1 MSPVEGTGGPG
12 EPVLDRARG
21 GGQTRRMTSSFVR
34 RASTALS
41 PLALLA
47 VIAAPAHAR
56 EASTTTATAAV
67 NPQSD
72 AAKAWNF
79 AASDV
84 PVDPNIVFGVLPNG
98 MKYALL
104 KNSTPRDSVV
114 IRMRFDVG
122 SFAEADDQRGL
133 AHFLEHMAFNGSK
146 GVPEGEM
153 IKLLE
158 RKGLAFGADTNAST
172 GFDETIYKLDLPGA
186 SDDLIDTGLMLM
198 RETASELT
206 IDPAAVDRERGIILS
221 ERRARDTYQLRNVID
236 QLDFQ
241 MQGMTVANRLPI
253 GTEEVIRTAPA
264 TRLRDL
270 YDRYYRPERAT
281 LVMVGDFDP
290 AAVEA
295 KIKARFADWKG
306 RGPAGSDPDIGT
318 VDYQR
323 SAAADDFIDPAI
335 QDMVTIAAFKPWVQE
350 PDTKAKRARTL
361 AEDIGEAIVSRR
373 LSKIALAED
382 SPILTGYFS
391 EAAGWKV
398 FDQVT
403 VGAIAKEGA
412 WQEALAL
419 LEQEQRR
426 AIEHGFTQAEVDEQ
440 LATRRTALRNAV
452 AGVATRRSEALADA
466 LVNAAKGDFVFVRP
480 ETSQTL
486 FEAAAP
492 SLDAATVTAAFRKR
506 MEGFSAPLVRVSA
519 KKPIEGGT
527 DTILAAFRAST
538 QVAVAPPAEAANAA
552 FAYDN
557 FGTPGKIV
565 GDDRIEDLGIR
576 RVRFAN
582 NVMLNIKKTDFQRDR
597 VMLSLRVDG
606 GNLLATRD
614 DPTRV
619 SLAGSLML
627 GGLQAHSLDELRSIL
642 AGRTVSPSFGNATD
656 AFGGTALTSPEDFA
670 LQAKLMAAYLT
681 HPGFRP
687 DGLALIRRVLPQQY
701 AANDATPAAVIG
713 RDAGGIL
720 ANDDPR
726 AQTPPL
732 AKLLTLDWEQL
743 KPAIA
748 DSFAK
753 GAIEIGVV
761 GDIDEQAAIDAIAAT
776 FGALPERR
784 AAFDPRADARIREY
798 AKDRSERT
806 LIHKGPAEQAE
817 LRVYW
822 PARDDS
828 DLAEAM
834 RLNLLVRVMQLKL
847 TEELRERLGESY
859 SPGAA
864 ASLSDEFPGYGHLF
878 AASNVDYKD
887 LATTRAAIF
896 AIASELR
903 DAPVDPDLLD
913 RARRPLVEAMTKS
926 RRENVYWLNYVAE
939 ATSQADRLDRS
950 RNGIAEVEAA
960 TSAELQA
967 LAKRYLV
974 DHKALVIKAVS
985 DKAGT

>member
-1 MSPVEGTGGPG
+1 
-12 EPVLDRARG
+12 
-21 GGQTRRMTSSFVR
+21 MTKSLVR

-41 PLALLA
+41 PLAFL
-47 VIAAPAHAR
+47 IASTAPAYAREAPAHA
-56 EASTTTATAAV
+56 AVPVAV
-67 NPQSD
+67 NPQSE

-104 KNSTPRDSVV
+104 KNSTPKDSVV
-114 IRMRFDVG
+114 LRMRFAVG
-122 SFAEADDQRGL
+122 SFAEAEDQRGL

-198 RETASELT
+198 RETGSELT

-221 ERRARDTYQLRNVID
+221 ERRARDTYQLRSLID

-241 MQGMTVANRLPI
+241 MQGMNVANRIPV
-253 GTEEVIRTAPA
+253 GTEEVIRTAPVS
-264 TRLRDL
+264 RLRDL

-295 KIKARFADWKG
+295 KIRARFSDWKG
-306 RGPAGSDPDIGT
+306 RGPAGADPDIGN
-318 VDYQR
+318 VDYNR
-323 SAAADDFIDPAI
+323 PAAADDFVDPAI
-335 QDMVTIAAFKPWVQE
+335 QDSVTIASFKPWVDE
-350 PDTKAKRARTL
+350 PDTKAKRARKL

-373 LSKIALAED
+373 LAKIALDED

-391 EAAGWKV
+391 DAEGWKK

-403 VGAIAKEGA
+403 IGAVAREGA
-412 WQEALAL
+412 WKEALAL
-419 LEQEQRR
+419 IEQEQRR
-426 AIEHGFTQAEVDEQ
+426 ALEHGFTQAEVDEQ
-440 LATRRTALRNAV
+440 IANRRTAYKNVV
-452 AGVATRRSEALADA
+452 AGVTTRRSDALADA
-466 LVNAAKGDFVFVRP
+466 LVSAADGDFVFARP
-480 ETSQTL
+480 ETSQAL
-486 FEAAAP
+486 FEATAPALNAA
-492 SLDAATVTAAFRKR
+492 AVTAAFRGR
-506 MEGFSAPLVRVSA
+506 MEGLSAPLVRVTT
-519 KKPIEGGT
+519 KKPVEGGT
-527 DTILAAFRAST
+527 GAILADLQASAK
-538 QVAVAPPAEAANAA
+538 VAVAAPAEAANAA
-552 FAYDN
+552 FAYDD

-565 GDDRIEDLGIR
+565 SDERVDDLGIR
-576 RVRFAN
+576 RIRFAN
-582 NVMLNIKKTDFQRDR
+582 NVMLNIKTTDFQKDK
-597 VMLSLRVDG
+597 VLLSLRVDG
-606 GNLLATRD
+606 GNLLATKD
-614 DPTRV
+614 DPTKV

-627 GGLQAHSLDELRSIL
+627 GGLEAHSLDELRSIL
-642 AGRTVSPSFGNATD
+642 AGKTISPVFGNSTD
-656 AFGGTALTSPEDFA
+656 AFGGSAVTSPEDFA

-681 HPGFRP
+681 HPGYRA

-701 AANDATPAAVIG
+701 AANDATPAAVLG
-713 RDAGGIL
+713 RDVGGIL

-726 AQTPPL
+726 SQTPPL
-732 AKLLTLDWEQL
+732 EKLMALDWAQL

-748 DSFAK
+748 DSFAH

-761 GDIDEQAAIDAIAAT
+761 GDIGEQSAIDAIAAT

-784 AAFDPRADARIREY
+784 AAFDPRAEARIR
-798 AKDRSERT
+798 AFAADRSERT

-828 DLAEAM
+828 DLGETM
-834 RLNLLVRVMQLKL
+834 RLNLLARVMQLML
-847 TEELRERLGESY
+847 TEELREKLGESY

-878 AASNVDYKD
+878 AASNVDYRD

-896 AIASELR
+896 RIAKELR
-903 DAPVDPDLLD
+903 DKPVDADLLD
-913 RARRPLVEAMTKS
+913 RARRPLVEAMVKS
-926 RRENVYWLNYVAE
+926 RRENSYWLNYVAE
-939 ATSQADRLDRS
+939 ATSHADRLDRS
-950 RNGIAEVEAA
+950 RKGIGEVEAA
-960 TSAELQA
+960 TPAELQA

-974 DHKALVIKAVS
+974 DDKALVIKAVS
-985 DKAGT
+985 DKAGK

>member
-1 MSPVEGTGGPG
+1 
-12 EPVLDRARG
+12 
-21 GGQTRRMTSSFVR
+21 MTKSFIR

-41 PLALLA
+41 PLVLLA
-47 VIAAPAHAR
+47 VSAAPAYAK
-56 EASTTTATAAV
+56 EAPAKAAVTTAAV
-67 NPQSD
+67 NPQTA

-84 PVDPNIVFGVLPNG
+84 PVDPNILFGVLPNG

-104 KNSTPRDSVV
+104 KNSTPKDSVV
-114 IRMRFDVG
+114 LRMRFAVG

-133 AHFLEHMAFNGSK
+133 AHFLEHMAFNGSTN
-146 GVPEGEM
+146 VPEGEM

-172 GFDETIYKLDLPGA
+172 GFDETVYKLDLPNA

-198 RETASELT
+198 RETGGELT

-221 ERRARDTYQLRNVID
+221 ERRARDTYQLRNLID

-241 MQGMTVANRLPI
+241 MRGMTVANRIPV

-264 TRLRDL
+264 ARLRDL

-290 AAVEA
+290 AAIEA

-306 RGPAGSDPDIGT
+306 RGPAGADPDIGN
-318 VDYQR
+318 VDYAR
-323 SAAADDFIDPAI
+323 AAAADDFVDPAI
-335 QDMVTIAAFKPWVQE
+335 QDSVTIATFKPWVEE
-350 PDTKAKRARTL
+350 PDTKAKRARSL
-361 AEDIGEAIVSRR
+361 AEDVGEAIVGRR
-373 LSKIALAED
+373 LAKIALNED
-382 SPILTGYFS
+382 SPILNGYFS
-391 EAAGWKV
+391 DAAGWKK

-403 VGAIAKEGA
+403 VGAVAKEGA
-412 WQEALAL
+412 WKEALAL
-419 LEQEQRR
+419 AEQEQRR

-440 LATRRTALRNAV
+440 LANRRTTFKNAV
-452 AGVATRRSEALADA
+452 AGVTTRRSDALADT
-466 LVNAAKGDFVFVRP
+466 LIAAAEGDFVFVRP

-486 FEAAAP
+486 FEATAP
-492 SLDAATVTAAFRKR
+492 SLSAAAVTAAFRKR
-506 MEGFSAPLVRVSA
+506 MEGLSAPLARVSV

-527 DTILAAFRAST
+527 DAVLAALRAST
-538 QVAVAPPAEAANAA
+538 QVAVAAPTEAANAA

-557 FGTPGKIV
+557 FGTPGKIISDERV
-565 GDDRIEDLGIR
+565 EDLGIR
-576 RVRFAN
+576 RIRFAN
-582 NVMLNIKKTDFQRDR
+582 NVMLNIKTTDFQKDK

-614 DPTRV
+614 DPTKV

-627 GGLQAHSLDELRSIL
+627 GGLEKHSLDELRSIM
-642 AGRTVSPSFGNATD
+642 AGKTISPAFGNDTD
-656 AFGGTALTSPEDFA
+656 AFGGSALTSPEDFA

-681 HPGFRP
+681 HPGYRA

-701 AANDATPAAVIG
+701 AANDATPGAVLG

-732 AKLLTLDWEQL
+732 AKLMALDWAQL
-743 KPAIA
+743 KPVVA
-748 DSFAK
+748 DSFAH

-761 GDIDEQAAIDAIAAT
+761 GDIGEQAAIDAIAAT

-784 AAFDPRADARIREY
+784 AAFDPRADARVRQF
-798 AKDRSERT
+798 ATDRSERT

-817 LRVYW
+817 VRVYW

-828 DLAEAM
+828 DLGEAM
-834 RLNLLVRVMQLKL
+834 RLNLLARVMQLKL
-847 TEELRERLGESY
+847 TEELREKLGESY

-864 ASLSDEFPGYGHLF
+864 ASLSDEFPGFGHLF
-878 AASNVDYKD
+878 AASNIDYKD

-896 AIASELR
+896 AIAKELR
-903 DAPVDPDLLD
+903 DTPVDADLLD
-913 RARRPLVEAMTKS
+913 RARKPLVEAMTKS
-926 RRENVYWLNYVAE
+926 RRENSYWLNYVAE
-939 ATSQADRLDRS
+939 AATHADRLDRS
-950 RNGIAEVEAA
+950 RKGIGEVEAA
-960 TSAELQA
+960 TPADLQA
-967 LAKRYLV
+967 LARRYLV
-974 DHKALVIKAVS
+974 DDKALVIKAVS
-985 DKAGT
+985 DKAGK

>member
-1 MSPVEGTGGPG
+1 MTI
-12 EPVLDRARG
+12 RIF
-21 GGQTRRMTSSFVR
+21 RRVSV
-34 RASTALS
+34 ALS

-47 VIAAPAHAR
+47 VCSAPLLATEAAQPA
-56 EASTTTATAAV
+56 ASAPV
-67 NPQSD
+67 NPQGE

-79 AASDV
+79 AASDIA
-84 PVDPNIVFGVLPNG
+84 VDPNIVFGVLPNG
-98 MKYALL
+98 MRYALL
-104 KNSTPRDSVV
+104 KNSTPKDSVV
-114 IRMRFDVG
+114 LRMRFDVG

-133 AHFLEHMAFNGSK
+133 AHFLEHMAFNGSTN
-146 GVPEGEM
+146 VPEGEM

-172 GFDETIYKLDLPGA
+172 GFDETIYKLDLPNA

-221 ERRARDTYQLRNVID
+221 ERRARDTYQLRSLID

-241 MQGMTVANRLPI
+241 MRGMTVASRIPV
-253 GTEEVIRTAPA
+253 GTEQVIRTAPA
-264 TRLRDL
+264 ARIRDL

-295 KIKARFADWKG
+295 KIKARFSDWKG
-306 RGPAGSDPDIGT
+306 RGPAGADPDIGD
-318 VDYQR
+318 VDYDR
-323 SAAADDFIDPAI
+323 AAAADDFVDPAI
-335 QDMVTIAAFKPWVQE
+335 QDSVTIARFKPWADE
-350 PDTKAKRARTL
+350 PDTKAKRARKL
-361 AEDIGEAIVSRR
+361 AEDVGEAIVSRR
-373 LSKIALAED
+373 LAKIALTED

-391 EAAGWKV
+391 DASGWKK

-403 VGAIAKEGA
+403 VGAVAKEGA
-412 WQEALAL
+412 WKEALAL
-419 LEQEQRR
+419 VEQEQRR
-426 AIEHGFTQAEVDEQ
+426 AVEHGFTQAEVDEQ
-440 LATRRTALRNAV
+440 LAIRRTAFRNAV
-452 AGVATRRSEALADA
+452 AGVTTRRSETLADA
-466 LVNAAKGDFVFVRP
+466 LVSAAEGDFVFTRP
-480 ETSQTL
+480 ETSQAL

-492 SLDAATVTAAFRKR
+492 SLDAAAVTAAFRAR
-506 MEGFSAPLVRVSA
+506 MEGLSPPLARVTT
-519 KKPIEGGT
+519 KVPVEGGT
-527 DTILAAFRAST
+527 AAILAGLQASMK
-538 QVAVAPPAEAANAA
+538 VAVAAPTEAANAA
-552 FAYDN
+552 FAYDD

-565 GDDRIEDLGIR
+565 SDERVDDLGIR
-576 RVRFAN
+576 RIRFAN
-582 NVMLNIKKTDFQRDR
+582 NVMLNIKTTDFQKDK

-614 DPTRV
+614 DPTKV
-619 SLAGSLML
+619 ALAGSLML
-627 GGLQAHSLDELRSIL
+627 GGLEAHSYDELRSIL
-642 AGRTVSPSFGNATD
+642 AGKTISPVFGNATD
-656 AFGGTALTSPEDFA
+656 SFGGSAVTSPENFA

-681 HPGFRP
+681 HPGYRA

-701 AANDATPAAVIG
+701 AANDATPAAVLG

-726 AQTPPL
+726 SQTPPL
-732 AKLLTLDWEQL
+732 ESVMALDWAQL
-743 KPAIA
+743 EPVIA
-748 DSFAK
+748 DSFAH

-761 GDIDEQAAIDAIAAT
+761 GDIGEQAAIDAIAAT

-784 AAFDPRADARIREY
+784 AAFDPRADARVRQY
-798 AKDRSERT
+798 ATDRSERT

-834 RLNLLVRVMQLKL
+834 RLNLLARVMQLML

-859 SPGAA
+859 SPRAA

-896 AIASELR
+896 AIAKELR
-903 DAPVDPDLLD
+903 DKPVDADLID
-913 RARRPLVEAMTKS
+913 RARRPLVEAMVKA
-926 RRENVYWLNYVAE
+926 RRENSYWLTYVAE
-939 ATSQADRLDRS
+939 ATTHADRLDRS

-960 TSAELQA
+960 TPAELQA
-967 LAKRYLV
+967 LARRYLA
-974 DHKALVIKAVS
+974 DDKALVIKAVS
-985 DKAGT
+985 DKAGS

>member
-1 MSPVEGTGGPG
+1 
-12 EPVLDRARG
+12 
-21 GGQTRRMTSSFVR
+21 MTKSFVR

-41 PLALLA
+41 PLVLLIA
-47 VIAAPAHAR
+47 TAAPAYAR
-56 EASTTTATAAV
+56 DTAAPITATSAT
-67 NPQSD
+67 NPQTE

-84 PVDPNIVFGVLPNG
+84 PVDPNIIFGVLPNG

-104 KNSTPRDSVV
+104 QNSTPKDSVV
-114 IRMRFDVG
+114 LRMRFDVG

-133 AHFLEHMAFNGSK
+133 AHFLEHMAFNGSTN
-146 GVPEGEM
+146 VPEGEM

-172 GFDETIYKLDLPGA
+172 GFDETVYKLDLPNA

-198 RETASELT
+198 RETGGELT
-206 IDPAAVDRERGIILS
+206 IDPEAVNRERGIILS
-221 ERRARDTYQLRNVID
+221 ERRARDTYQLRNLID

-241 MQGMTVANRLPI
+241 MKGMTVADRIPV
-253 GTEEVIRTAPA
+253 GTEEVIKTAPA
-264 TRLRDL
+264 ARLRDL

-295 KIKARFADWKG
+295 KIKARFGDWKG
-306 RGPAGSDPDIGT
+306 RGPAGADPDIGK
-318 VDYQR
+318 VDYR
-323 SAAADDFIDPAI
+323 RAAAADDFIDPAI
-335 QDMVTIAAFKPWVQE
+335 QDSVTLATFKPWVE
-350 PDTKAKRARTL
+350 EADTRATRARSL
-361 AEDIGEAIVSRR
+361 AEDVGEAIVNRR
-373 LSKIALAED
+373 LAKLALNED
-382 SPILTGYFS
+382 SPILAGYFS

-403 VGAIAKEGA
+403 VGAVAKEGA
-412 WQEALAL
+412 WKEALAL
-419 LEQEQRR
+419 IEQEQRR
-426 AIEHGFTQAEVDEQ
+426 AIAHGFTQAEVEEQ
-440 LATRRTALRNAV
+440 LANRRTAFKNAV
-452 AGVATRRSEALADA
+452 AGVTTRRSDALADT
-466 LVNAAKGDFVFVRP
+466 LVAAAKGDFVFVRP
-480 ETSQTL
+480 ETSQAL
-486 FEAAAP
+486 FDATAP
-492 SLDAATVTAAFRKR
+492 SLNAAAVTAAFRKR
-506 MEGFSAPLVRVSA
+506 MEGFGPPLARVSA

-527 DTILAAFRAST
+527 DAILAALRTST
-538 QVAVAPPAEAANAA
+538 EIAVAAPTEATNAA
-552 FAYDN
+552 FAYDK

-565 GDDRIEDLGIR
+565 SDDRIEDLGIR
-576 RVRFAN
+576 RVRFTN
-582 NVMLNIKKTDFQRDR
+582 NVMLNIKRTDFQKDR

-627 GGLQAHSLDELRSIL
+627 GGLEAHSLDELRSIL
-642 AGRTVSPSFGNATD
+642 AGETVSPSFGNATD
-656 AFGGTALTSPEDFA
+656 AFGGSALTSPEDFG

-681 HPGFRP
+681 HPGYRP

-701 AANDATPAAVIG
+701 AANDATPAAALG
-713 RDAGGIL
+713 RDVGGIL

-726 AQTPPL
+726 SQTPPL
-732 AKLLTLDWEQL
+732 EKLMALDWAQL
-743 KPAIA
+743 KPVVA
-748 DSFAK
+748 DSFAH

-784 AAFDPRADARIREY
+784 AAFDPRAEARKRDF
-798 AKDRSERT
+798 ATDRSERT
-806 LIHKGPAEQAE
+806 LTHKGPAEQAE

-834 RLNLLVRVMQLKL
+834 RLNLLARVMQLKL

-878 AASNVDYKD
+878 AASNVDHKD

-896 AIASELR
+896 AIAKELR
-903 DAPVDPDLLD
+903 EAPVDADLLD
-913 RARRPLVEAMTKS
+913 RARKPLVEAMTKS
-926 RRENVYWLNYVAE
+926 RRENAYWLNYVAE
-939 ATSQADRLDRS
+939 ATSQTDRLDRS
-950 RNGIAEVEAA
+950 RKGIGEVESA
-960 TSAELQA
+960 TPADLQT

-974 DHKALVIKAVS
+974 DDKALVIRAVS
-985 DKAGT
+985 DKAEK

>member
-1 MSPVEGTGGPG
+1 
-12 EPVLDRARG
+12 
-21 GGQTRRMTSSFVR
+21 MTNPIFR
-34 RASTALS
+34 RAAITLS
-41 PLALLA
+41 PFALLA
-47 VIAAPAHAR
+47 VCAPPLLAKEAERPAA
-56 EASTTTATAAV
+56 EASV

-79 AASDV
+79 ANSDV

-104 KNSTPRDSVV
+104 KNSTPKDSVV
-114 IRMRFDVG
+114 LRMRFDVG
-122 SFAEADDQRGL
+122 SFAEAEDQRGL

-172 GFDETIYKLDLPGA
+172 GFDETIYKLDLPNA

-206 IDPAAVDRERGIILS
+206 LDPAAVDRERGIILS
-221 ERRARDTYQLRNVID
+221 ERRARDTYQLRNLVD

-253 GTEEVIRTAPA
+253 GTAEVIRTAPA
-264 TRLRDL
+264 SRLRDL

-290 AAVEA
+290 VAVEA
-295 KIKARFADWKG
+295 KIKARFSDWAG
-306 RGPAGSDPDIGT
+306 RGPAGEDPDIGD
-318 VDYQR
+318 VDYDR
-323 SAAADDFIDPAI
+323 AAAADDFVDPAI
-335 QDMVTIAAFKPWVQE
+335 QDSVTIAAFRPWVDE
-350 PDTKAKRARTL
+350 PDTRAKRARLL
-361 AEDIGEAIVSRR
+361 AENIGEAIVSRR
-373 LSKIALAED
+373 LAKIALDED
-382 SPILTGYFS
+382 SPILGGS
-391 EAAGWKV
+391 LSDANGWKV

-403 VGAIAKEGA
+403 IGAVAKEGA
-412 WQEALAL
+412 WQQALAL
-419 LEQEQRR
+419 VEQERRR
-426 AIEHGFTQAEVDEQ
+426 AIEHGFTEAEVAEQ
-440 LATRRTALRNAV
+440 LANRRTALRNAA
-452 AGVATRRSEALADA
+452 AGATTRRSETLADA
-466 LVNAAKGDFVFVRP
+466 LVVAAKGEAVFTRP
-480 ETSQTL
+480 ETALQM

-492 SLDAATVTAAFRKR
+492 SLDAAAVTAAFRKR
-506 MEGFSAPLVRVSA
+506 MAGLSAPLVRVTAKAPIAGGIDAILSSLRASA
-519 KKPIEGGT
+519 K
-527 DTILAAFRAST
+527 
-538 QVAVAPPAEAANAA
+538 VAVAPPAESASVA
-552 FAYDN
+552 FAYND
-557 FGTPGKIV
+557 FGSPGTV
-565 GDDRIEDLGIR
+565 VADDRIEDLGIR
-576 RVRFAN
+576 RIRFAN
-582 NVMLNIKKTDFQRDR
+582 NVMLNIKATDFQKDR

-606 GNLLATRD
+606 GTLLATRD

-619 SLAGSLML
+619 ALANSFML
-627 GGLQAHSLDELRSIL
+627 GGLEAHSVDDLRSVL
-642 AGRTVSPSFGNATD
+642 AGRTVSPSFGAGVD
-656 AFGGTALTSPEDFA
+656 AFGGSATTSPEDFA
-670 LQAKLMAAYLT
+670 LQAKLLAAYLT
-681 HPGFRP
+681 HPGYRA

-701 AANDATPAAVIG
+701 AANDATPAAVIA

-732 AKLLTLDWEQL
+732 DKLMALDWTQL
-743 KPAIA
+743 KPVIA
-748 DSFAK
+748 DSLAH

-761 GDIDEQAAIDAIAAT
+761 GDIDEQAVIDAIAAT
-776 FGALPERR
+776 FGALPARR
-784 AAFDPRADARIREY
+784 AAFDPRTDARIREF
-798 AKDRSERT
+798 AADRRERT
-806 LIHKGPAEQAE
+806 LVHKGPAEQAE

-834 RLNLLVRVMQLKL
+834 RLNLLARVMRLKL

-878 AASNVDYKD
+878 AASNVDHKH

-896 AIASELR
+896 AIARELR
-903 DAPVDPDLLD
+903 DAPVDTDLLD
-913 RARRPLVEAMTKS
+913 RARRPLVEAMTKA
-926 RRENVYWLNYVAE
+926 RRENSYWLNYVAE
-939 ATSQADRLDRS
+939 ATSEADRLDRS

-960 TSAELQA
+960 TPAELQA
-967 LAKRYLV
+967 LAQHYLT
-974 DHKALVIKAVS
+974 DDKALVIKAVS
-985 DKAGT
+985 DKAATSLL

>member
-1 MSPVEGTGGPG
+1 
-12 EPVLDRARG
+12 
-21 GGQTRRMTSSFVR
+21 MTKSLVR

-41 PLALLA
+41 PLVLL
-47 VIAAPAHAR
+47 IASTAPAYAK
-56 EASTTTATAAV
+56 EAPAKAATPAAV
-67 NPQSD
+67 NPQSA

-84 PVDPNIVFGVLPNG
+84 PVDPDIVFGVLPNG

-104 KNSTPRDSVV
+104 KNSTPKDSVV
-114 IRMRFDVG
+114 LRMRFAVG
-122 SFAEADDQRGL
+122 SFAEAEDQRGL
-133 AHFLEHMAFNGSK
+133 AHFLEHMAFNGSTN
-146 GVPEGEM
+146 VPEGEM

-172 GFDETIYKLDLPGA
+172 GFDATVYQLDLPNA

-198 RETASELT
+198 RETGSNLT

-221 ERRARDTYQLRNVID
+221 ERRARDTYQLRSLID

-241 MQGMTVANRLPI
+241 MQGMTVANRIPV
-253 GTEEVIRTAPA
+253 GAEEVIKTAPA
-264 TRLRDL
+264 SRIRDL

-290 AAVEA
+290 AAIEA
-295 KIKARFADWKG
+295 KIKARFSDWKG
-306 RGPAGSDPDIGT
+306 RGPAGADPDIGN
-318 VDYQR
+318 VDYAR
-323 SAAADDFIDPAI
+323 AVAADDFVDPAI
-335 QDMVTIAAFKPWVQE
+335 QDSVTIASFKPWVDE
-350 PDTKAKRARTL
+350 PDTKAKRARGL
-361 AEDIGEAIVSRR
+361 AEDIGEAIISRR
-373 LSKIALAED
+373 LAKIALNED

-391 EAAGWKV
+391 EASGWKK
-398 FDQVT
+398 FEQFT

-412 WQEALAL
+412 WKEALAL
-419 LEQEQRR
+419 VEQEQRR
-426 AIEHGFTQAEVDEQ
+426 ALEHGFTQAEVAEQ
-440 LATRRTALRNAV
+440 LANRRTALKNAV
-452 AGVATRRSEALADA
+452 AGVTTRRSDALAEAL
-466 LVNAAKGDFVFVRP
+466 VSAAEGDFVFVRP
-480 ETSQTL
+480 ETSQAL
-486 FEAAAP
+486 FDATAP
-492 SLDAATVTAAFRKR
+492 SLNAATVTAAFRKR
-506 MEGFSAPLVRVSA
+506 MEGGSPPLVRVTT
-519 KKPIEGGT
+519 KKPVEGGT
-527 DTILAAFRAST
+527 GAILADLQASAK
-538 QVAVAPPAEAANAA
+538 VAVAAPAEAANAA

-557 FGTPGKIV
+557 FGTPGKIAS
-565 GDDRIEDLGIR
+565 DDRVEDLGIR
-576 RVRFAN
+576 RIRFAN
-582 NVMLNIKKTDFQRDR
+582 NVMLNIKKTDFQKDK

-614 DPTRV
+614 DPTKV

-627 GGLQAHSLDELRSIL
+627 GGLEAHSLDDLRSIL
-642 AGRTVSPSFGNATD
+642 AGKTISPVFGNSTD
-656 AFGGTALTSPEDFA
+656 AFGGSALTSPEDFA
-670 LQAKLMAAYLT
+670 LQAKLMAAFLT
-681 HPGFRP
+681 HPGYRA

-701 AANDATPAAVIG
+701 AANDATPAAVLG
-713 RDAGGIL
+713 RDVGGIL

-726 AQTPPL
+726 SQTPPL
-732 AKLLTLDWEQL
+732 DKVMALDWAQL

-748 DSFAK
+748 DSFAH

-784 AAFDPRADARIREY
+784 AAFDPRTDARIRQF
-798 AKDRSERT
+798 AANRSERT

-834 RLNLLVRVMQLKL
+834 QLNLLARVMQLKL
-847 TEELRERLGESY
+847 TEELREKLGESY

-878 AASNVDYKD
+878 AASNVDFKD

-896 AIASELR
+896 AIAKELR
-903 DAPVDPDLLD
+903 DAPVDADLLD
-913 RARRPLVEAMTKS
+913 RARKPLLEAMVKS
-926 RRENVYWLNYVAE
+926 RRENVYWLNYVGE
-939 ATSQADRLDRS
+939 AASHADRLDRS
-950 RNGIAEVEAA
+950 RKGIGEVEAA
-960 TSAELQA
+960 TPAELQA

-974 DHKALVIKAVS
+974 DDKALVIKAVS
-985 DKAGT
+985 DKAAK

>member
-1 MSPVEGTGGPG
+1 
-12 EPVLDRARG
+12 
-21 GGQTRRMTSSFVR
+21 MTKSLVR

-41 PLALLA
+41 PLIFLIATTA
-47 VIAAPAHAR
+47 PAYAKEASAKVAAP
-56 EASTTTATAAV
+56 AAV
-67 NPQSD
+67 NPQSE

-104 KNSTPRDSVV
+104 KNSTPKDSVV
-114 IRMRFDVG
+114 LRMRFAVG
-122 SFAEADDQRGL
+122 SFAEAEDQRGL
-133 AHFLEHMAFNGSK
+133 AHFLEHMAFNGSTN
-146 GVPEGEM
+146 VPEGEM

-172 GFDETIYKLDLPGA
+172 GFDETIYKLDLPNA

-198 RETASELT
+198 RETGGELT

-221 ERRARDTYQLRNVID
+221 ERRARDTYQLRSLID

-241 MQGMTVANRLPI
+241 MKGMKVASRIPV
-253 GTEEVIRTAPA
+253 GTEEVIKTAPA
-264 TRLRDL
+264 SRLRDL

-306 RGPAGSDPDIGT
+306 RGPAGADPDIGN

-323 SAAADDFIDPAI
+323 AAAADDFVDPAI
-335 QDMVTIAAFKPWVQE
+335 QDSVTIASFKPWVDE
-350 PDTKAKRARTL
+350 PDTKAKRARKL
-361 AEDIGEAIVSRR
+361 AEDVGEAIVGRR
-373 LSKIALAED
+373 LAKIALNED

-391 EAAGWKV
+391 DAEGWKK
-398 FDQVT
+398 FDQIT
-403 VGAIAKEGA
+403 VGAVAKEGA
-412 WQEALAL
+412 WKEALAL
-419 LEQEQRR
+419 AEQEQRR
-426 AIEHGFTQAEVDEQ
+426 AILHGFTQAEVDEQ
-440 LATRRTALRNAV
+440 LANRRTALKNAV
-452 AGVATRRSEALADA
+452 AGVTTRRSDGLADA
-466 LVNAAKGDFVFVRP
+466 LISAADGDFVLVRP
-480 ETSQTL
+480 ETSQAL
-486 FEAAAP
+486 FEAATP
-492 SLDAATVTAAFRKR
+492 SLTAAAVTAAFQKR
-506 MEGFSAPLVRVSA
+506 MEGLSAPLARVTA
-519 KKPIEGGT
+519 KKPLDGGT
-527 DTILAAFRAST
+527 DAILASLRAST
-538 QVAVAPPAEAANAA
+538 EVAVAAPTEAANVA

-557 FGTPGKIV
+557 FGAPGKIV
-565 GDDRIEDLGIR
+565 SDERVEDLGIR
-576 RVRFAN
+576 RIRFAN
-582 NVMLNIKKTDFQRDR
+582 NVMLNIKKTDFQKDK
-597 VMLSLRVDG
+597 VLLSLRVDG

-614 DPTRV
+614 DPTKV

-627 GGLQAHSLDELRSIL
+627 GGLEAHSLDDLRSIL
-642 AGRTVSPSFGNATD
+642 AGKTISPVFGNSTD
-656 AFGGTALTSPEDFA
+656 AFGGSAVTSPEDFG

-681 HPGFRP
+681 HPGYRP

-701 AANDATPAAVIG
+701 AANDATPAAVLG
-713 RDAGGIL
+713 RDVGGIL
-720 ANDDPR
+720 ANNDPR
-726 AQTPPL
+726 SQTPPL
-732 AKLLTLDWEQL
+732 EKLMTLDWTQL
-743 KPAIA
+743 KPVIA
-748 DSFAK
+748 DSFAH

-784 AAFDPRADARIREY
+784 AAFDPRTDARIRQF
-798 AKDRSERT
+798 ATDRSERT

-828 DLAEAM
+828 DLGEAM
-834 RLNLLVRVMQLKL
+834 RLQLLSRAMQLML
-847 TEELRERLGESY
+847 TEELREKLGESY

-896 AIASELR
+896 AIAKELR
-903 DAPVDPDLLD
+903 DKPVDPDLLD
-913 RARRPLVEAMTKS
+913 RARKPLLEAMVKS
-926 RRENVYWLNYVAE
+926 RRENSYWLNYVAE
-939 ATSQADRLDRS
+939 AASHPDRLDRS

-960 TSAELQA
+960 TPAELQT

-974 DHKALVIKAVS
+974 DDKALVIKAVS
-985 DKAGT
+985 DKAGK

>member
-1 MSPVEGTGGPG
+1 M
-12 EPVLDRARG
+12 
-21 GGQTRRMTSSFVR
+21 TRNLVR
-34 RASTALS
+34 RASALS
-41 PLALLA
+41 PLVLL
-47 VIAAPAHAR
+47 IATTAPAYAG
-56 EASTTTATAAV
+56 EASAKAVATTTV
-67 NPQSD
+67 NPQD
-72 AAKAWNF
+72 AAANAWNF
-79 AASDV
+79 AASDI

-104 KNSTPRDSVV
+104 KNSTPKDSVV
-114 IRMRFDVG
+114 LRMRFDVG

-133 AHFLEHMAFNGSK
+133 AHFLEHMAFNGSTH
-146 GVPEGEM
+146 VPEGEM

-172 GFDETIYKLDLPGA
+172 GFDETVYKLDLPGA

-198 RETASELT
+198 REAASELT

-221 ERRARDTYQLRNVID
+221 ERRARDTYQLRSLID

-241 MQGMTVANRLPI
+241 MKGMTVASRIPV

-264 TRLRDL
+264 ARLRDL

-306 RGPAGSDPDIGT
+306 RGPAGADPDIGN
-318 VDYQR
+318 VDYAR
-323 SAAADDFIDPAI
+323 PAAADDFVDPAI
-335 QDMVTIAAFKPWVQE
+335 QDSVTIARFKPWVDE
-350 PDTKAKRARTL
+350 RDTKAKRARKL
-361 AEDIGEAIVSRR
+361 AEDVGEAIVSRR
-373 LSKIALAED
+373 LAKIALRED

-391 EAAGWKV
+391 DAEGWKI

-403 VGAIAKEGA
+403 VGAVAKEGA
-412 WQEALAL
+412 WKEALAL
-419 LEQEQRR
+419 VEQEQRR

-440 LATRRTALRNAV
+440 LAIRRTAFRNAV
-452 AGVATRRSEALADA
+452 AGVTTRRSETLADA
-466 LVNAAKGDFVFVRP
+466 LVAAAEGDFVFTRP
-480 ETSQTL
+480 ETSQAL
-486 FEAAAP
+486 FEAVAP
-492 SLDAATVTAAFRKR
+492 SLDAAAVTAAFRKR
-506 MEGFSAPLVRVSA
+506 MEGLSPPLARVTT
-519 KKPIEGGT
+519 KKPVEGGT
-527 DTILAAFRAST
+527 AAILADLQASAK
-538 QVAVAPPAEAANAA
+538 VAVAAPAEAATAA
-552 FAYDN
+552 FAYDD

-565 GDDRIEDLGIR
+565 SDERVEDLNIR
-576 RVRFAN
+576 RIRFAN
-582 NVMLNIKKTDFQRDR
+582 NVMLNIKTTDFQKDK
-597 VMLSLRVDG
+597 VMVSLRVDG
-606 GNLLATRD
+606 GNLLATKG
-614 DPTRV
+614 DPTKV

-627 GGLQAHSLDELRSIL
+627 GGLEAHSYDELRSIL
-642 AGRTVSPSFGNATD
+642 AGKTISPVFGNATD
-656 AFGGTALTSPEDFA
+656 SFGGSAVTSPEDFA
-670 LQAKLMAAYLT
+670 LQAKLMAAYLI
-681 HPGFRP
+681 HPGYRA

-726 AQTPPL
+726 SQTPPL
-732 AKLLTLDWEQL
+732 DKVMALDWAQL
-743 KPAIA
+743 EPAIA
-748 DSFAK
+748 DSFAH

-761 GDIDEQAAIDAIAAT
+761 GDIGEQAAIDAIAAT

-784 AAFDPRADARIREY
+784 AAFDPRADARVREY
-798 AKDRSERT
+798 ATDRSERT

-834 RLNLLVRVMQLKL
+834 RLNLLARVMQLKL

-896 AIASELR
+896 AIAKEFR
-903 DAPVDPDLLD
+903 DTPVDADLLD
-913 RARRPLVEAMTKS
+913 RARRPLVEAMVKS
-926 RRENVYWLNYVAE
+926 RRENSYWLNYVAE
-939 ATSQADRLDRS
+939 AATHADRLDRS

-960 TSAELQA
+960 TPAELQT
-967 LAKRYLV
+967 LARRYLA
-974 DHKALVIKAVS
+974 DNKALVIKAVS
-985 DKAGT
+985 DKAGR

>member
-1 MSPVEGTGGPG
+1 
-12 EPVLDRARG
+12 
-21 GGQTRRMTSSFVR
+21 MTKSLVR

-41 PLALLA
+41 PLIFL
-47 VIAAPAHAR
+47 IASTAPAYAK
-56 EASTTTATAAV
+56 EAPVKAAV
-67 NPQSD
+67 PVAANPQSE

-84 PVDPNIVFGVLPNG
+84 SVDPNIVFGVLPNG

-104 KNSTPRDSVV
+104 KNSTPKDSVV
-114 IRMRFDVG
+114 LRMRFAVG
-122 SFAEADDQRGL
+122 SFAEAEDQRGL
-133 AHFLEHMAFNGSK
+133 AHFLEHMAFNGSTN
-146 GVPEGEM
+146 VPEGEM

-172 GFDETIYKLDLPGA
+172 GFDETVYKLDLPNA

-198 RETASELT
+198 RETGGNLT

-221 ERRARDTYQLRNVID
+221 ERRARDTYQLRNLID

-241 MQGMTVANRLPI
+241 MQGMNVANRIPV
-253 GTEEVIRTAPA
+253 GTEEVIKTAPA
-264 TRLRDL
+264 SRIRDL

-290 AAVEA
+290 ATVEA

-306 RGPAGSDPDIGT
+306 HGPAGPDPDIGN
-318 VDYQR
+318 VDYKR
-323 SAAADDFIDPAI
+323 ASAADDFIDPAI
-335 QDMVTIAAFKPWVQE
+335 QDSVTIASFKPWVDE
-350 PDTKAKRARTL
+350 PDTKAKRARKLT
-361 AEDIGEAIVSRR
+361 EDVGEAIISRR
-373 LSKIALAED
+373 LAKIALNED

-391 EAAGWKV
+391 DAEGWKK

-403 VGAIAKEGA
+403 IGAVAKEGA
-412 WQEALAL
+412 WKEALAL
-419 LEQEQRR
+419 VEQEQRR
-426 AIEHGFTQAEVDEQ
+426 AVEHGFTQAEVDEQ
-440 LATRRTALRNAV
+440 VANRRTALKNAV
-452 AGVATRRSEALADA
+452 AGVTTRRSDGLADT
-466 LVNAAKGDFVFVRP
+466 LIAAADGDFVFVRP
-480 ETSQTL
+480 ETSQIL
-486 FEAAAP
+486 FEATAP
-492 SLDAATVTAAFRKR
+492 SLTAAAVSAAFRKR
-506 MEGFSAPLVRVSA
+506 MEGLSAPLARVSA

-527 DTILAAFRAST
+527 AAILADLQAST
-538 QVAVAPPAEAANAA
+538 KVAVAAPTEAANAA
-552 FAYDN
+552 FAYDS

-565 GDDRIEDLGIR
+565 SDERVEDLGIR
-576 RVRFAN
+576 RIRFAN
-582 NVMLNIKKTDFQRDR
+582 NVMLNIKTTDFQKDK

-627 GGLQAHSLDELRSIL
+627 GGLEAHSLDDLRSIL
-642 AGRTVSPSFGNATD
+642 AGKTISPVFGNSTD
-656 AFGGTALTSPEDFA
+656 AFGGSALTSPEDFA

-681 HPGFRP
+681 HPGYRA

-701 AANDATPAAVIG
+701 AANDATPAAVLG
-713 RDAGGIL
+713 RDVGGIL

-732 AKLLTLDWEQL
+732 EKVMALDWAQL
-743 KPAIA
+743 KPVIA
-748 DSFAK
+748 DSFAH

-761 GDIDEQAAIDAIAAT
+761 GDIGEQSAIDAIAAT

-784 AAFDPRADARIREY
+784 AAFDPRVDARVRQY
-798 AKDRSERT
+798 ATDRSERT

-834 RLNLLVRVMQLKL
+834 QLTLLSRVMQLML
-847 TEELRERLGESY
+847 TEELREKLGESY

-896 AIASELR
+896 AIAGELR
-903 DAPVDPDLLD
+903 DKPVDPDLLD
-913 RARRPLVEAMTKS
+913 RARKPLLEAMVKS
-926 RRENVYWLNYVAE
+926 RRENSYWLNYVSE
-939 ATSQADRLDRS
+939 AASHADRLDRS
-950 RNGIAEVEAA
+950 RKGIGEVEAA
-960 TSAELQA
+960 TPAELQA

-974 DHKALVIKAVS
+974 DDKALVIKAVS
-985 DKAGT
+985 DKAGK

>member
-1 MSPVEGTGGPG
+1 
-12 EPVLDRARG
+12 
-21 GGQTRRMTSSFVR
+21 MTKNLVR

-41 PLALLA
+41 PLVLL
-47 VIAAPAHAR
+47 IATTAPAYAG
-56 EASTTTATAAV
+56 EASAKAAATTTV
-67 NPQSD
+67 NPQD
-72 AAKAWNF
+72 AAANAWNF
-79 AASDV
+79 VASDI

-104 KNSTPRDSVV
+104 KNSTPKDSVV
-114 IRMRFDVG
+114 LRMRFDVG

-133 AHFLEHMAFNGSK
+133 AHFLEHMAFNGSTH
-146 GVPEGEM
+146 VPEGEM

-172 GFDETIYKLDLPGA
+172 GFDETVYKLDLPGA

-198 RETASELT
+198 REAASELT

-221 ERRARDTYQLRNVID
+221 ERRARDTYQLRSLID

-241 MQGMTVANRLPI
+241 MKGMTVASRIPV

-264 TRLRDL
+264 ARLRDL

-306 RGPAGSDPDIGT
+306 RGPAGADPDIGN
-318 VDYQR
+318 VDYAR
-323 SAAADDFIDPAI
+323 PAAADDFVDPAI
-335 QDMVTIAAFKPWVQE
+335 QDSVTIARFKPWVDE
-350 PDTKAKRARTL
+350 RDTKAKRARKL
-361 AEDIGEAIVSRR
+361 AEDVGEAIVSRR
-373 LSKIALAED
+373 LAKIALRED

-391 EAAGWKV
+391 DAEGWKI

-403 VGAIAKEGA
+403 VGAVAKEGA
-412 WQEALAL
+412 WKEALAL
-419 LEQEQRR
+419 IEQEQRR

-440 LATRRTALRNAV
+440 LAIRRTAFRNAV
-452 AGVATRRSEALADA
+452 AGVTTRRSETLADA
-466 LVNAAKGDFVFVRP
+466 LVAAAEGDFVFTRP
-480 ETSQTL
+480 ETSQAL
-486 FEAAAP
+486 FEAVAP
-492 SLDAATVTAAFRKR
+492 SLDAAAVTAAFRKR
-506 MEGFSAPLVRVSA
+506 MEGLSPPLARVTT
-519 KKPIEGGT
+519 KKPVEGGT
-527 DTILAAFRAST
+527 AAILADLQASAK
-538 QVAVAPPAEAANAA
+538 VAVAAPAEAATAA
-552 FAYDN
+552 FAYDD

-565 GDDRIEDLGIR
+565 SDERVEDLNIR
-576 RVRFAN
+576 RIRFAN
-582 NVMLNIKKTDFQRDR
+582 NVMLNIKTTDFQKDK
-597 VMLSLRVDG
+597 VMVSLRVDG
-606 GNLLATRD
+606 GNLLATKG
-614 DPTRV
+614 DPTKV

-627 GGLQAHSLDELRSIL
+627 GGLEAHSYDELRSIL
-642 AGRTVSPSFGNATD
+642 AGKTISPVFGNATD
-656 AFGGTALTSPEDFA
+656 SFGGSAVTSPEDFA
-670 LQAKLMAAYLT
+670 LQAKLMAAYLI
-681 HPGFRP
+681 HPGYRA

-726 AQTPPL
+726 SQTPPL
-732 AKLLTLDWEQL
+732 DKVMALDWAQL
-743 KPAIA
+743 EPAIA
-748 DSFAK
+748 DSFAH

-761 GDIDEQAAIDAIAAT
+761 GDIGEQAAIDAIAAT

-784 AAFDPRADARIREY
+784 AAFDPRADARVREY
-798 AKDRSERT
+798 ATDRSERT

-834 RLNLLVRVMQLKL
+834 RLNLLARVMQLKL

-896 AIASELR
+896 AIAKEFR
-903 DAPVDPDLLD
+903 DTPVDADLLD
-913 RARRPLVEAMTKS
+913 RARRPLVEAMVKS
-926 RRENVYWLNYVAE
+926 RRENSYWLNYVAE
-939 ATSQADRLDRS
+939 AATHADRLDRS

-960 TSAELQA
+960 TPAELQT
-967 LAKRYLV
+967 LARRYLA
-974 DHKALVIKAVS
+974 DNKALVIKAVS
-985 DKAGT
+985 DKAGR

>member
-1 MSPVEGTGGPG
+1 
-12 EPVLDRARG
+12 
-21 GGQTRRMTSSFVR
+21 MTKSFVR
-34 RASTALS
+34 RVSTALS
-41 PLALLA
+41 PLVLLIA
-47 VIAAPAHAR
+47 TAAPVFAR
-56 EASTTTATAAV
+56 DTAAPTTATTAT
-67 NPQSD
+67 NPQTE
-72 AAKAWNF
+72 AGKAWNF

-104 KNSTPRDSVV
+104 ANSTPKDSVV
-114 IRMRFDVG
+114 LRMRFDVG
-122 SFAEADDQRGL
+122 SFAEAEDQRGL
-133 AHFLEHMAFNGSK
+133 AHFLEHMAFNGSTN
-146 GVPEGEM
+146 VPEGEM

-172 GFDETIYKLDLPGA
+172 GFDETIYQLDLPNA
-186 SDDLIDTGLMLM
+186 SDDLINTGLMLM
-198 RETASELT
+198 RETGGELA
-206 IDPAAVDRERGIILS
+206 IDPTAVDRERGIILS
-221 ERRARDTYQLRNVID
+221 ERRARDTYQLRNLID

-241 MQGMTVANRLPI
+241 MQGMKVASRLPV
-253 GTEEVIRTAPA
+253 GTEEVIKTAPA
-264 TRLRDL
+264 ARLRDL

-295 KIKARFADWKG
+295 KIKARFGDWKG
-306 RGPAGSDPDIGT
+306 RGAAGANPDIGT
-318 VDYQR
+318 IDYHR
-323 SAAADDFIDPAI
+323 AAAADDFIDPAI
-335 QDMVTIAAFKPWVQE
+335 QDSVTLAAFKPWVDE
-350 PDTKAKRARTL
+350 ADTKAKRARTL
-361 AEDIGEAIVSRR
+361 AEDVGEAIVNRR
-373 LSKIALAED
+373 LAKLALNED
-382 SPILTGYFS
+382 SPILGGYFS

-403 VGAIAKEGA
+403 VGAVAKEGA

-419 LEQEQRR
+419 IEQEQRR
-426 AIEHGFTQAEVDEQ
+426 AIEHGFTQAEVAEQ

-452 AGVATRRSEALADA
+452 AGVTTRRSDALADTLIA
-466 LVNAAKGDFVFVRP
+466 AAKGDFVFARP
-480 ETSQTL
+480 ETSQAL
-486 FEAAAP
+486 FEATAP
-492 SLDAATVTAAFRKR
+492 SLSAAAVTAAFRKR
-506 MEGFSAPLVRVSA
+506 MEGFSAPLARVSA
-519 KKPIEGGT
+519 KKPIDGGT
-527 DTILAAFRAST
+527 DAILAALRSSA
-538 QVAVAPPAEAANAA
+538 QVAVAAPTEAANAA

-557 FGTPGKIV
+557 FGTPGRIV
-565 GDDRIEDLGIR
+565 SDDRIEDLGIR

-582 NVMLNIKKTDFQRDR
+582 NVMLNIKKTDFQKDR

-614 DPTRV
+614 DPTKV

-627 GGLQAHSLDELRSIL
+627 GGLEAHSLDELRSIL
-642 AGRTVSPSFGNATD
+642 AGKTVSPSFGNATD
-656 AFGGTALTSPEDFA
+656 AFGGSALTSPEDFG
-670 LQAKLMAAYLT
+670 LQAKLMAAFLT
-681 HPGFRP
+681 HPGYRP

-726 AQTPPL
+726 SQTPPL
-732 AKLLTLDWEQL
+732 AKLMTLDWAQL
-743 KPAIA
+743 KPVVA

-761 GDIDEQAAIDAIAAT
+761 GDIDEQAAIDAIAAS

-784 AAFDPRADARIREY
+784 AAFNLRREARVREF
-798 AKDRSERT
+798 AADRSERT

-828 DLAEAM
+828 NLSEAM
-834 RLNLLVRVMQLKL
+834 RLNLLARVMQLKL
-847 TEELRERLGESY
+847 TEELREKLGESY

-878 AASNVDYKD
+878 AASNVDHKD

-896 AIASELR
+896 AIAKELR
-903 DAPVDPDLLD
+903 DAPVDADLLD
-913 RARRPLVEAMTKS
+913 RARKPLVEAMTKS
-926 RRENVYWLNYVAE
+926 RRENAYWLNYVAE
-939 ATSQADRLDRS
+939 ATSQTDRLDRS
-950 RNGIAEVEAA
+950 RKGIGEVEAA
-960 TSAELQA
+960 TPAELQL

-974 DHKALVIKAVS
+974 DDKALVIKAVS
-985 DKAGT
+985 DKAGK

>member
-1 MSPVEGTGGPG
+1 MTI
-12 EPVLDRARG
+12 RIF
-21 GGQTRRMTSSFVR
+21 RRVSV
-34 RASTALS
+34 ALS

-47 VIAAPAHAR
+47 VCSAPLLATEAAQPA
-56 EASTTTATAAV
+56 ASAAV
-67 NPQSD
+67 NPQSE
-72 AAKAWNF
+72 AAKAWGF
-79 AASDV
+79 AASDIA
-84 PVDPNIVFGVLPNG
+84 VDPNIVFGVLPNG

-104 KNSTPRDSVV
+104 RNSTPKDSVAM
-114 IRMRFDVG
+114 RMRFDVG

-133 AHFLEHMAFNGSK
+133 AHFLEHMAFNGSTN
-146 GVPEGEM
+146 VPEGEM

-186 SDDLIDTGLMLM
+186 SDDLVDTGLMLM

-221 ERRARDTYQLRNVID
+221 ERRARDTYQLRSLID

-241 MQGMTVANRLPI
+241 MQGMTVANRIPV
-253 GTEEVIRTAPA
+253 GTEAVIKTAPA
-264 TRLRDL
+264 ARIRDL

-295 KIKARFADWKG
+295 KIKARFADWQG
-306 RGPAGSDPDIGT
+306 RGPAGSDPDIGD
-318 VDYQR
+318 VDYDR
-323 SAAADDFIDPAI
+323 AAAADDFVDPAI
-335 QDMVTIAAFKPWVQE
+335 QDSVTIARFKPWVDE
-350 PDTKAKRARTL
+350 PDTRAKRARKL
-361 AEDIGEAIVSRR
+361 AEDVGEAIVSRR
-373 LSKIALAED
+373 LAKIALTED
-382 SPILTGYFS
+382 SPILTGYLS
-391 EAAGWKV
+391 DAEGWKK

-403 VGAIAKEGA
+403 VGAVAKEGA
-412 WQEALAL
+412 WKAALAL
-419 LEQEQRR
+419 VEQEWRR
-426 AIEHGFTQAEVDEQ
+426 AVEHGFTQAEVDEQ
-440 LATRRTALRNAV
+440 LAIRRTAFRNAV
-452 AGVATRRSEALADA
+452 AGVTTRRSDTLADA
-466 LVNAAKGDFVFVRP
+466 LVSAAEGDFVFTRP
-480 ETSQTL
+480 ETAQAL

-492 SLDAATVTAAFRKR
+492 SLDAAAVTAAFRAR
-506 MEGFSAPLVRVSA
+506 MEGLSPPLARVTT
-519 KKPIEGGT
+519 KVPVEGGT
-527 DTILAAFRAST
+527 AAILAELEASAK
-538 QVAVAPPAEAANAA
+538 VAVAPPAAAASAA
-552 FAYDN
+552 FAYDD

-565 GDDRIEDLGIR
+565 SDERVEDLGIR
-576 RVRFAN
+576 RIRFAN
-582 NVMLNIKKTDFQRDR
+582 NVMLNIKTTDFQKDK

-606 GNLLATRD
+606 GNLLATKE

-619 SLAGSLML
+619 ALAGSLML
-627 GGLQAHSLDELRSIL
+627 GGLEAHSYDELRSIL
-642 AGRTVSPSFGNATD
+642 AGKTISPVFGNATD
-656 AFGGTALTSPEDFA
+656 SFGGSAVTSPEDFA

-681 HPGFRP
+681 HPGYRA

-701 AANDATPAAVIG
+701 AANDATPAAVLG

-732 AKLLTLDWEQL
+732 ESVMALDWAKL
-743 KPAIA
+743 KPVIA
-748 DSFAK
+748 DSFAH

-761 GDIDEQAAIDAIAAT
+761 GDIGEQAAIDAIAAT

-798 AKDRSERT
+798 QADRSERT

-828 DLAEAM
+828 DLGEAM
-834 RLNLLVRVMQLKL
+834 RLNLLARVMQLML

-859 SPGAA
+859 SPRAA

-878 AASNVDYKD
+878 AASNVDFKD

-896 AIASELR
+896 AIAKELR
-903 DAPVDPDLLD
+903 EQPVEADLLD
-913 RARRPLVEAMTKS
+913 RARRPLVEAMVKA
-926 RRENVYWLNYVAE
+926 RRENSYWLNYVAE
-939 ATSQADRLDRS
+939 AATHPDRLDRS

-960 TSAELQA
+960 TPAGLQA
-967 LAKRYLV
+967 LAKRYLA
-974 DHKALVIKAVS
+974 DDRALVIKAVS
-985 DKAGT
+985 DKAGR